1 MFGKY
6 SLWSF
11 GVFCPLWYVW
21 TNKNLATL
29 GPMIIKIFSPENLV
43 KILAFLTQNKANF
56 LMIITL
62 VFEKSANFFVE
73 NRRKLWS

>member
-1 MFGKY
+1 MYVQWKMLVYLMTIWNILRFMFGKY

-29 GPMIIKIFSPENLV
+29 GPML
-43 KILAFLTQNKANF
+43 
-56 LMIITL
+56 
-62 VFEKSANFFVE
+62 
-73 NRRKLWS
+73 